1 MGKALTYSGFAIST
15 ILIVL
20 AFVTAKNYSQLII
33 AVILYPLLA
42 YFALKVLPRRN
53 AKAPAITIHIPQR
66 TARIEEEIR
75 REKVYVADVD
85 KRTFIKLIGTAG
97 ISFFL
102 FSLLGRRVE
111 SLLFGGALNTGLNTN
126 NTVAPSSQ
134 SAQAA
139 QPFEGFKISEID
151 DNIVSYYGFTNQ
163 NGAWMIMKEDTQ
175 TSSFRYV
182 RGESNFSSN
191 WKARENLKYDYYYN
205 LF

>member
-42 YFALKVLPRRN
+42 YFALKILPRRN
-53 AKAPAITIHIPQR
+53 GKAPTITIQIPQR
-66 TARIEEEIR
+66 TARIEEEVR
-75 REKVYVADVD
+75 REKVYVADLD

-111 SLLFGGALNTGLNTN
+111 SLLFGQTFNTGLNTN
-126 NTVAPSSQ
+126 NAVVPANQSPQASQ
-134 SAQAA
+134 
-139 QPFEGFKISEID
+139 PLEGYKISEID

-175 TSSFRYV
+175 TSSFRYTK
-182 RGESNFSSN
+182 GESNFSSN
-191 WKARENLKYDYYYN
+191 WKSRENLKYDYYYN